1 MQQDR
6 STGWRLNTNRV
17 IQVRY
22 QVIGIIMGAVLAV
35 VLAKLFMGAYPI
47 LTQDQFSHP
56 NLPGA
61 QKWQSAMTYKFV
73 GALKGITTAQPHVLK
88 ALEVGVILGLAIE
101 VLRRVIKSLPVYSRF
116 VAASRVGRAVDFFL
130 DAVLLP
136 SPYASS
142 FGGFVELPT
151 VLWWTAGG
159 LASALYKALKAMS
172 SARAAKSGAAPE
184 PALPADMSA
193 MSLFGGGLIAG
204 DSLAALSV
212 GIYGL
217 LVTIL

>member
-1 MQQDR
+1 
-6 STGWRLNTNRV
+6 
-17 IQVRY
+17 
-22 QVIGIIMGAVLAV
+22 
-35 VLAKLFMGAYPI
+35 
-47 LTQDQFSHP
+47 
-56 NLPGA
+56 
-61 QKWQSAMTYKFV
+61 MTYKFV

-88 ALEVGVILGLAIE
+88 ALAVGVILGLAIE
-101 VLRRVIKSLPVYSRF
+101 VLRRVIKSLPAYSRF
-116 VAASRVGRAVDFFL
+116 VAASRVGRAADFFL
-130 DAVLLP
+130 DAVLLS

-159 LASALYKALKAMS
+159 LVSALYKALQAIS
-172 SARAAKSGAAPE
+172 AARAAKSGAASE
-184 PALPADMSA
+184 PALPADMST

-217 LVTIL
+217 LVTVL